1 MVGEEEGR
9 EEGGWWERGKE
20 GEERGWKERR
30 KEEEEGGWWER
41 GEGRGGERM
50 AGEEEGKEDTLT
62 YSSIALFL
70 TCSHDIEND
79 AHAPAVYSLPV
90 SPHSRSLEYLWC
102 EVAGGATQSLHQ

>member
-1 MVGEEEGR
+1 MAGEE
-9 EEGGWWERGKE
+9 E
-20 GEERGWKERR
+20 GEERGW
-30 KEEEEGGWWER
+30 
-41 GEGRGGERM
+41 GGERM
-50 AGEEEGKEDTLT
+50 AGEGKGRREDTLT

-79 AHAPAVYSLPV
+79 THAPAVYSLPV